1 MRRTSL
7 LLRFLPV
14 LIATFALSVAYERT
28 RSSAAMAGAA
38 NNFLAMLSPEQKAK
52 ATYPMDDKQ
61 RLDWHFVP
69 RERKGLPLREMDA
82 GQRALAEALLSSGL
96 SQSGFAKVSGIL
108 SLEPVLRDAEKDT
121 RGRRDA
127 AGYFITIFGEPS
139 TSATWGW
146 RFEGHHVALNF
157 TVIKGQTIA
166 SSPSFFGANPAELK
180 DGPRKGFRALAR
192 EEDLARELL
201 LSLDDKQK
209 PMALLSA
216 EAPKDILTGNK
227 LKVDPIDPKGIA
239 ANKLN
244 KKQMGL
250 LMEVIEEY
258 AANMP
263 ADVGAARV
271 DAVRK
276 AGFDKL
282 HFAWLGGPDR
292 GQPHYYRIQ
301 GPTFLVEYDNTQN
314 NSNHIHSVWRDYS
327 GDFGM
332 NLLAAH
338 YQQFHN
344 SPTADADGGY

>member
-1 MRRTSL
+1 MRRS

-14 LIATFALSVAYERT
+14 LLATFALSVAYERT
-28 RSSAAMAGAA
+28 RSSAAMANAA

-96 SQSGFAKVSGIL
+96 SQTGFAKVAGIL

-127 AGYFITIFGEPS
+127 AGYFFTVFGEPS
-139 TSATWGW
+139 TTGTWGW

-157 TVIKGQTIA
+157 TVIKGQTVA

-180 DGPRKGFRALAR
+180 DGVRKGFRALSR
-192 EEDLARELL
+192 EEDLARELVN
-201 LSLDDKQK
+201 SLDDKQK
-209 PMALLSA
+209 PMAVLSA

-227 LKVDPIDPKGIA
+227 LKVDPIDPKGISSS
-239 ANKLN
+239 KLN
-244 KKQMGL
+244 KKQMAM

-258 AANMP
+258 ASSMP
-263 ADVGAARV
+263 ADVGAARI

-276 AGFDKL
+276 AGFDKV
-282 HFAWLGGPDR
+282 HFAWLGGVDR

-314 NSNHIHSVWRDYS
+314 NNNHIHSVWRDYT

-344 SPTADADGGY
+344 AAVAADGGGY